1 MAANM
6 AFPLGRKLF
15 GRFLNMKRCHIL
27 FFCKFKMKHI
37 FRNYFYLFFSSRKQ
51 LLTFGTQ
58 YSSGKHTCSSKFLFS
73 IILNLSCFNCLLM
86 LKLNFLTFVQ
96 FIFLRMLGFY
106 NKVEL
111 FYLLLILSFI
121 FIYCL

>member
-1 MAANM
+1 M

-58 YSSGKHTCSSKFLFS
+58 YSTGKHTCSSKFLFS
-73 IILNLSCFNCLLM
+73 IILYPSCF
-86 LKLNFLTFVQ
+86 
-96 FIFLRMLGFY
+96 IA
-106 NKVEL
+106 
-111 FYLLLILSFI
+111 YL
-121 FIYCL
+121 C